1 MRIPATR
8 RNRERFLAR
17 QPSAIRVCFE
27 SYFRE
32 LKRRHRRKKTRVAS
46 WLRLPYWKILPAAL
60 FDKFHIEI
68 RRSLIPH
75 GFLHDI
81 QWGQYCLYLFIR
93 FQDDVFDGQA
103 SDPALIYASDQC
115 LLEADRIFAKYFP
128 PRSWFWKEYRKILI
142 CTTQS
147 IVEVD
152 AKQRL
157 PASRSDELLE
167 GYARVSSILKVGSIA
182 LCAVVK
188 QQRAYRHV
196 SRFCDE
202 MAKAGQIMDDLRDLD
217 EDLLQKRYNYVA
229 NLLRRSSKQMP
240 AQLRANVRLNNLRL
254 LAVMEQISAEIEK
267 HLQEASAAIEPLQIA
282 GMKTYLAH
290 RLNNLPTAMRVLIAS

>member
-8 RNRERFLAR
+8 RSRERFLAR
-17 QPSAIRVCFE
+17 QPAAIRGCFE

-32 LKRRHRRKKTRVAS
+32 LNRRHRRKKSRVAS
-46 WLRLPYWKILPAAL
+46 WLRLPYWKILPTAL
-60 FDKFHIEI
+60 FDKFRREI
-68 RRSLIPH
+68 RQPLIPH
-75 GFLHDI
+75 GFLSDI

-128 PRSWFWKEYRKILI
+128 LRSWFWKEYRKILI

-152 AKQRL
+152 AKQRF

-167 GYARVSSILKVGSIA
+167 GYARVSSILKVGSVA
-182 LCAVVK
+182 LCAVANR
-188 QQRAYRHV
+188 QRTYRHV
-196 SRFCDE
+196 SHFCDE

-229 NLLRRSSKQMP
+229 NLLRRSGKQMP
-240 AQLRANVRLNNLRL
+240 ARLRANVLLNNLRL
-254 LAVMEQISAEIEK
+254 VAVMEQISAEVEK
-267 HLQEASAAIEPLQIA
+267 HLSEASAAIEPLRIA
-282 GMKTYLAH
+282 GMKTYLAR
-290 RLNNLPTAMRVLIAS
+290 RLNNLPTAMRILKVS